1 METTDHEGKPGFAP
15 AVVRFFG
22 VGAVLGWLL
31 VVLSWIAAQLGAAQL
46 LGPFV
51 SLPVLALLPL
61 GYLSVLGTIVG
72 MLWAIP
78 AAGRSLGRI
87 GYAWFAVTASFAV
100 VCVGWTF
107 ATVLELCPPPR

>member
-1 METTDHEGKPGFAP
+1 MQTSDHQVKPGFAP

-51 SLPVLALLPL
+51 SLALLPL

-87 GYAWFAVTASFAV
+87 GCAWFAVTASFAV
-100 VCVGWTF
+100 VCVGWSV
-107 ATVLELCPPPR
+107 ATVLQICPPPR